1 MKCILNGFKTR
12 KALLNPVFETLENV
26 NAGTME
32 HEAATD
38 LICQTLYLC
47 EDIRKYSELIEYLKR
62 NIMNLQ
68 STYHAVQIAED
79 QVRNLVLEKR
89 RAL

>member
-1 MKCILNGFKTR
+1 MNGFKTR

-68 STYHAVQIAED
+68 STYHAVQNAED
-79 QVRNLVLEKR
+79 QVSNLFKKL
-89 RAL
+89 RAAL